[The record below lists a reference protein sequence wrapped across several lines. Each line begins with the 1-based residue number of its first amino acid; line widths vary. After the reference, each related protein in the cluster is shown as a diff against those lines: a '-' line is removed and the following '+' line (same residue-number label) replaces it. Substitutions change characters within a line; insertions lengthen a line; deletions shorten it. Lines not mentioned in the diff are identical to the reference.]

1 VFVFSIVSG
10 GGPRVPDPDMSM
22 SRPASTGQVSTGR
35 VGSVVGTVAGS
46 PLGCDARCPA
56 GQYTCS
62 AYSHSK
68 DLRLLASFSLMP
80 AGRNIESQRPLP
92 PSTRMTSTKAVAP
105 GRST

>member
-1 VFVFSIVSG
+1 MFVFSIVSG
-10 GGPRVPDPDMSM
+10 GGPRVPDPDMAM

-35 VGSVVGTVAGS
+35 VGSVVAPS